1 VWALLAAGSTL
12 WAALSLAVALAPA
25 GSPGRS
31 AAVIAASW
39 TAQFLGGA
47 ALLVA
52 ASRRRRGAGWLPW
65 TLFCA
70 GVAARLGAD
79 VVWVGTRVLGVGPV
93 NVFQVAAHAVSYALL
108 FAVLLWLMSTLRREM
123 VSVAALDTASV
134 MLTTALLVWYFALG
148 SDAWLGGGEAIEV
161 LARLARPVCDLGLL
175 FLGLAAVLSVRR
187 PPFVVVMTGGLFAL
201 LAADAVYLGARGDY
215 DLGMA
220 EALWSGGVML
230 LAFAALAWGGTR
242 VSSAEHVGPFGV
254 VLFWFG
260 PLSPLLQYG
269 FLLLWGTLRGPL
281 PPYVMAGGAVL
292 AVVLALRMY
301 EITRALRRQARRET
315 ALARQA
321 EGGRI
326 LRELHDTVKQGV
338 HGTSLMIEAAAL
350 AEKNGD
356 DAAVRDLLA
365 KALETSRETGH
376 ELSKPLDEL
385 RLLSGHAGDPQAF
398 FGDRLKQ
405 FGERFGMET
414 RQSLRAPLSDLSPEE
429 LSVAHRVFAEAAWN
443 AAKHSGA
450 RNLLL
455 ETCREKDG
463 FVLRLRDDG
472 RGFDPGAGTN
482 GYGMRSMRSRAEEVG
497 ARLGVSSVPGEGT
510 TVELR
515 LRR

>member
-1 VWALLAAGSTL
+1 M
-12 WAALSLAVALAPA
+12 
-25 GSPGRS
+25 
-31 AAVIAASW
+31 
-39 TAQFLGGA
+39 
-47 ALLVA
+47 
-52 ASRRRRGAGWLPW
+52 
-65 TLFCA
+65 LFCV
-70 GVAARLGAD
+70 GVAVRLGAD
-79 VVWVGTRVLGVGPV
+79 VVWVGTRAFGVGPV
-93 NVFQVAAHAVSYALL
+93 NVLQVAAHAVSYALL
-108 FAVLLWLMSTLRREM
+108 FVVLLWLMSTLRREM

-148 SDAWLGGGEAIEV
+148 SDTWFGGGEAIEV

-201 LAADAVYLGARGDY
+201 LAADAVYLGARARGDY

-269 FLLLWGTLRGPL
+269 FLLLWGALRGPL

-463 FVLRLRDDG
+463 FVFRLRDDG

-482 GYGMRSMRSRAEEVG
+482 GYGMRSMRLRAEEVG

-510 TVELR
+510 MVELR